1 MIHSRTQTQKHKH
14 LILWLV
20 IVLQRPIRLWLRV
33 GTLVPLANVS
43 LWSQFSELLN
53 L

>member
-1 MIHSRTQTQKHKH
+1 MIHSRRTQTQKH
-14 LILWLV
+14 LILRLV

-33 GTLVPLANVS
+33 GTLVPLANVH